1 MQNLKISRAAFLRAR
16 LTAERKNVG
25 NFIVSRLEALLQ
37 LALNVII
44 GYNNYINQRH
54 PLIRLK
60 GI

>member
-44 GYNNYINQRH
+44 GYNNYIN
-54 PLIRLK
+54 
-60 GI
+60 